1 MVLVSKEQLQI
12 PGELM
17 LKSIKGVLV
26 AHVKKT
32 IGFSF
37 NMNVWV
43 IHTMFRYCCYCYW
56 SEIILNT
63 DIWQNIEHIFITFS
77 PTLLAGRQQGL
88 LKGMLCAPAYYCP
101 SLSAPRSSASCA
113 VTHFAHL
120 IRADIIQVTHS
131 MFSFVQKSGVPY
143 VAQISLNEKINK

>member
-1 MVLVSKEQLQI
+1 MVLISKEQLQI

-43 IHTMFRYCCYCYW
+43 IHTMFRYCCCCYW

-63 DIWQNIEHIFITFS
+63 DIWQNIGHIFITFS

-88 LKGMLCAPAYYCP
+88 LKGMFCAHACYCP

-120 IRADIIQVTHS
+120 IRADILQVTHS
-131 MFSFVQKSGVPY
+131 IFSFVQKSWAP
-143 VAQISLNEKINK
+143 LCCTDFFKWKNK